1 MRAIVLAAGYATR
14 LRPLTETL
22 AKPLLPLAGRPLI
35 DYVCDKIDAVE
46 SVDGLHV
53 VTNARFAAGFEA
65 WAGTRRGRLRP
76 VVHDDGTTT
85 NETRLGAIGD
95 IRFAVEAGGLAGQ
108 DLLVVAGD
116 NLFDFSLAEYVDFWR
131 AKRAGGARIAGEATA
146 PGAATEDGSCIA
158 VFECPDPYLV
168 SQYSVVTLDAG
179 DRVRAFVE
187 KPAAPQSN
195 LVGIATYLYAAAHAA
210 MIPTYLEQ
218 GHSPDAPGNLV
229 AWLYPRVPVYGYR
242 FQGRWVDIGDKQQLL
257 AADNELRERRGLPP
271 RAEYTPE

>member
-1 MRAIVLAAGYATR
+1 
-14 LRPLTETL
+14 
-22 AKPLLPLAGRPLI
+22 
-35 DYVCDKIDAVE
+35 
-46 SVDGLHV
+46 LHV

-65 WAGTRRGRLRP
+65 RAGARQGRLRP

-95 IRFAVEAGGLAGQ
+95 IRFAVEAGGLDGE

-131 AKRAGGARIAGEATA
+131 ARRAGGDPNAGDAAR
-146 PGAATEDGSCIA
+146 PGTAATEDASCIA
-158 VFECPDPYLV
+158 VFECPDPALV

-179 DRVRAFVE
+179 DRVRGFVE

-210 MIPTYLEQ
+210 LIPTYLQQ
-218 GHSPDAPGNLV
+218 GNSPDAPGNLV

-242 FQGRWVDIGDKQQLL
+242 FRGRWVDIGDKQQLL
-257 AADNELRERRGLPP
+257 EADNELRERRGLPP